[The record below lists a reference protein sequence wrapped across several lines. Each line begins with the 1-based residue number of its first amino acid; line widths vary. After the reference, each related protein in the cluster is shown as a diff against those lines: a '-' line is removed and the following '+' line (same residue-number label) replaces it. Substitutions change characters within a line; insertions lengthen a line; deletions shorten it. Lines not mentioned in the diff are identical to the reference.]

1 MISQDCLH
9 NALSYGKCFT
19 GLGQP
24 ADYIPE
30 LARVN
35 KHQLGVSIVKLDQ
48 EILNEGDY
56 DRPFTIQSI
65 SKLVSLILALHD
77 RGGEYLF
84 QDKVGVEPTGDPF
97 NSIIKLETK
106 TRPFNPFINAGAIT
120 VASCIDG
127 RDTEERF
134 ARFLTYIRH
143 LCNNESLRNLRGGCG
158 GLPGLLFQDV
168 LCGCDCPGHSQSQC
182 CAGQSR
188 DQSLYRG
195 NAH

>member
-9 NALSYGKCFT
+9 DALSYGKCFT

-97 NSIIKLETK
+97 NSIIKMDTK

-134 ARFLTYIRH
+134 SRFLTYIRH
-143 LCNNESLRNLRGGCG
+143 LCNNESICLNDNVYLSEKSTGDRNR
-158 GLPGLLFQDV
+158 
-168 LCGCDCPGHSQSQC
+168 
-182 CAGQSR
+182 A
-188 DQSLYRG
+188 
-195 NAH
+195 